1 MPPACN
7 ACGALPTSSGLGLHF
22 ISPKKSRD
30 PKKTQAFIHIPGVDA
45 KHKRLL
51 DQMATLMNPPPVLHT
66 QNLSSVSTPP
76 QSKATMSIDDSNY
89 DDPTD
94 YIYDANSDNYVV
106 IADQPDPGTSDPTD
120 LEHENPGHRIL
131 PNKMSNNLHSTWK
144 ALVPTLVEV
153 FLKYS
158 ARTHGHPLPEACP
171 VISAC
176 AKCSCAPQWISIICL
191 LFDHKLFICSSSSS
205 WWLQVSF
212 L

>member
-1 MPPACN
+1 MPPTHN

-22 ISPKKSRD
+22 ISPKKSQD

-51 DQMATLMNPPPVLHT
+51 DQMATLMNPPPVLHI

-76 QSKATMSIDDSNY
+76 QSEAMMSIDDSNY
-89 DDPTD
+89 DDLTD
-94 YIYDANSDNYVV
+94 YIYDANSDDYVV

-120 LEHENPGHRIL
+120 LEHENPGRRIL
-131 PNKMSNNLHSTWK
+131 PNKMSNNLHSAWK
-144 ALVPTLVEV
+144 ALAPTLVEV

-176 AKCSCAPQWISIICL
+176 AKCSCAPQRISIICL

-205 WWLQVSF
+205 
-212 L
+212 